1 MKKIKFLALS
11 AFAALALLL
20 AGCDNGASLDDDSGT
35 DTTQIS
41 DSGNTEKESSG
52 DEKTDTTTNEVES
65 PAATYTVTISDK
77 ITHGSVSISKLTDLK
92 ADDTVTITI
101 TPDTDYVLDTLIVKD
116 ASGNTVTT
124 TDNTF
129 KMPSGNVTVTAT
141 FKWKYPY
148 FGNKAASEA
157 KEVGDIVFNDGSAI
171 AYSSELL
178 LTDEQKE
185 AAIAV
190 IFFKGSDLNSNDDDT
205 SRTLGVGL
213 KHSKLAWCRWTDE
226 NDIEEFANAYNT
238 NIDTIQCT
246 PDNGG
251 RNGNYTWTGNQD
263 KNGSDNL
270 TQIAEKLGTEKNDTG
285 TATNYPAFYFAINYK
300 DTATNLGTTYADG
313 WYLPTLA
320 ELFQIWKNKT
330 DVDTAS
336 EALGGN
342 KFGTSIYWSSSQ
354 DTRTEYASK
363 LDFSDGACSYI
374 SNKKTNNYVCAIH
387 EF

>member
-11 AFAALALLL
+11 AFAALALIL

-65 PAATYTVTISDK
+65 PAATYTITISDK

-101 TPDTDYVLDTLIVKD
+101 TPDTDYLLDTLIVKD

-129 KMPSGNVTVTAT
+129 KMPAGNVTVTAT

-148 FGNKAASEA
+148 LGNKASTEA

-190 IFFKGSDLNSNDDDT
+190 IFYVGTGSATIGSNENILGEK
-205 SRTLGVGL
+205 TLGVGL
-213 KHSKLAWCRWTDE
+213 NTADGLIWAP
-226 NDIEEFANAYNT
+226 YNT
-238 NIDTIQCT
+238 
-246 PDNGG
+246 
-251 RNGNYTWTGNQD
+251 TGNSTDFIDIQSSVEKSEPNGKIYYKTMD
-263 KNGSDNL
+263 WGENVYYPLYISGDFDGSDNWSVICSVDS
-270 TQIAEKLGTEKNDTG
+270 TGSEDAE
-285 TATNYPAFYFAINYK
+285 TNYPAFNWANKYGEIFSIPENYK
-300 DTATNLGTTYADG
+300 NG
-313 WYLPTLA
+313 WYIPTIT
-320 ELFQIWKNKT
+320 ELFILRSNITAVNNALATVGKT
-330 DVDTAS
+330 
-336 EALGGN
+336 
-342 KFGTSIYWSSSQ
+342 KFDNVFWSSNQ
-354 DTRTEYASK
+354 CARDLSK
-363 LDFSDGACSYI
+363 YNVQAANYSEILFVSES
-374 SNKKTNNYVCAIH
+374 SNT
-387 EF
+387 